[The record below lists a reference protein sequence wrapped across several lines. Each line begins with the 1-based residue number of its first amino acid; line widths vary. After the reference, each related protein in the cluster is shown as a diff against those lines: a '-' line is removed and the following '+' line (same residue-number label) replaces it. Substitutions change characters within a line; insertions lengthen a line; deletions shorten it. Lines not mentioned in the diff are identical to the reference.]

1 MLCKRMEYP
10 KLKRAVREQREAFEV
25 RVVLIEDKASGTRL
39 IHELVADGLRAVTR
53 SRTRS
58 CACRPDEG
66 SARPGRPRAPNR
78 LLSSS
83 RYYQK
88 AIFHGEKCGRYWGAK
103 GHQLDFVP
111 SRCLRTRRASARVL
125 VYSTGGAQGL
135 KPKER
140 PALDRRC

>member
-1 MLCKRMEYP
+1 MT
-10 KLKRAVREQREAFEV
+10 RAVRGQREAFKV

-39 IHELVADGLRAVTR
+39 IHELVADGLRAVTAAEQDHVHAGQ
-53 SRTRS
+53 TRVRLDLV
-58 CACRPDEG
+58 A
-66 SARPGRPRAPNR
+66 PGRPIVFYGV
-78 LLSSS
+78 LDIIKSYFS
-83 RYYQK
+83 RR
-88 AIFHGEKCGRYWGAK
+88 ERRRYWGAK